1 MKQKKQKKCLTRFS
15 SRLLNDRRIRS
26 ACEKCMRVDHFFGR
40 GEVVRRDV
48 RSSAFVMDVR
58 AFLFE
63 QCSVGIDVD
72 ELLVSS

>member
-1 MKQKKQKKCLTRFS
+1 MKQKNQKKCLTKFS
-15 SRLLNDRRIRS
+15 EGVLNDRHFSSVR
-26 ACEKCMRVDHFFGR
+26 EKCVRVGHFFGE

-48 RSSAFVMDVR
+48 RSPAFVMDVR

>member
-1 MKQKKQKKCLTRFS
+1 MTDVFDQHA
-15 SRLLNDRRIRS
+15 RS
-26 ACEKCMRVDHFFGR
+26 ACGWTTFLGR

>member
-1 MKQKKQKKCLTRFS
+1 MTDIFHPHA
-15 SRLLNDRRIRS
+15 RS
-26 ACEKCMRVDHFFGR
+26 ACGWTTFLGR

-48 RSSAFVMDVR
+48 RSPAFVLDVR